1 MAILELSGDWVI
13 PMTTA
18 NDRQP
23 MTSYSH
29 LVVTNNHTLLIFQ
42 TATSYSASRMI
53 SHFLVAILLLLLL
66 SSLLLLSAFIKRTFA
81 DATNALKT
89 AVTR

>member
-53 SHFLVAILLLLLL
+53 SHFLVAILLLLL